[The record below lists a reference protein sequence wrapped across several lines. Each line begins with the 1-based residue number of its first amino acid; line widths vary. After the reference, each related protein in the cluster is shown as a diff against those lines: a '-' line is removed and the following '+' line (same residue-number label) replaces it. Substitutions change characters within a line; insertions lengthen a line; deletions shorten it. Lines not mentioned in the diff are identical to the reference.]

1 MVQQLR
7 SFLRQCM
14 PALVMLLVLTVVCGV
29 VYPLLVTGVAQV
41 AFPDKAEGSL
51 VIEGD
56 TVVGSS
62 LLGQGFTAPRYF
74 HPRPS
79 AAGGGYDPTASA
91 GSNMGPTNPDYLT
104 TVAERVEAYRSD
116 NGLSPEVDVPAD
128 AVQASGS
135 GLDPDISIANARL
148 QAPRVARE
156 RSLALDD
163 VVALIDDHTDQRQLG
178 ILGDP
183 GVNVLALNLALDQAG

>member
-7 SFLRQCM
+7 SFFRQCT

-41 AFPDKAEGSL
+41 AFHDKADGSL
-51 VIEGD
+51 IKKGD
-56 TVVGSS
+56 TVIGSS
-62 LLGQGFTAPRYF
+62 LLGQGFAAPKYF

-79 AAGGGYDPTASA
+79 AAGAGYDAAASGA
-91 GSNMGPTNPDYLT
+91 SNMGPTNPDYLK
-104 TVAERVEAYRSD
+104 TVAERVTAYRSE
-116 NGLSPEVDVPAD
+116 NGLSPQVDVPAD
-128 AVQASGS
+128 AVQASSS

-148 QAPRVARE
+148 QAPRVAKE
-156 RSLALDD
+156 RNMAVKD
-163 VVALIDDHTDQRQLG
+163 VMSLIDEHTDQRPLG
-178 ILGDP
+178 VLGDP